1 MNGRIVSMVETDARD
16 ENPISSK
23 HLESASARRFHSR
36 SISFNRF
43 AVRGNSKLPAMIMF
57 RLSELSER
65 LQSARTVL
73 AKSLRLGT
81 HGKSIQILPG
91 RRCATVA
98 EVKRLTE
105 SLTKQSPSPH
115 LHCFIGKANVF
126 DCEAILGLLEQ
137 GQLSFSFSPGNGP
150 RLNQEEIYHLVA
162 FLEIP
167 IHDHK
172 TSEVRRRFYREWQRD
187 LLTAG
192 CRDPRAS
199 DAVFASTVDPTSHLP
214 FSDETST
221 IDGVPLALGEANFDP
236 TRMPV
241 PPWTTRERLLRGGW
255 FGMAIPTLDEE
266 EEKRL
271 IAQAFALAT
280 SAAASPQPQPARLL
294 ICGWYGTETLGDKA
308 ILGGAII
315 AARKRFPSLA
325 IDVASLEP
333 YVTKETSREMPD
345 LRIGRILSFG
355 EALAGILRKEFGAIA
370 VVGPLMSSIR
380 RCTHLFELFAAAKIS
395 GTKAIVA
402 GCGLGPL
409 QVEHRNAAIKHILEL
424 ADEIVLRD
432 TASAELARTTLD
444 VKRSCVVAPDV
455 AFLWIRRQRLPF
467 VERDRRR
474 VLLAL
479 RDWPLTEFGAGIDP
493 VTAAS
498 IKERYEAELAE
509 MLRELHR
516 LEPSLEIVPFCMHKY
531 FVGGDDRKFYRRLLK
546 GFPEILARLDDR
558 HRPPEEDLRF
568 FASSR
573 AVLAMRFHSVVFSLA
588 TKTPFLAVDYTMG
601 GKIAGL
607 LRDVEAPELI
617 RSIADFDG
625 KSTAGALLS
634 VKAVRRDPDEFA
646 MAVETALENAFA
658 QTLQNGLATN
668 N

>member
-1 MNGRIVSMVETDARD
+1 
-16 ENPISSK
+16 
-23 HLESASARRFHSR
+23 
-36 SISFNRF
+36 
-43 AVRGNSKLPAMIMF
+43 MF
-57 RLSELSER
+57 RLSELIER

-115 LHCFIGKANVF
+115 LHCFIGKGNVF

-221 IDGVPLALGEANFDP
+221 IDEVPMALGEANFDP

-255 FGMAIPTLDEE
+255 FGMAIPTVDEE

-271 IAQAFALAT
+271 IAQAFAFAKNA
-280 SAAASPQPQPARLL
+280 SASAQLRPARLL

-308 ILGGAII
+308 ILGGVII
-315 AARKRFPSLA
+315 AARKRCPGLA
-325 IDVASLEP
+325 IDVASLEA
-333 YVTKETSREMPD
+333 YVTKETSRQMPD
-345 LRIGRILSFG
+345 LGIGRILSFG
-355 EALAGILRKEFGAIA
+355 EALAGILRNEFGAIA

-380 RCTHLFELFAAAKIS
+380 RCAHLFELFAAAKVS
-395 GTKAIVA
+395 GTRAIVA

-432 TASAELARTTLD
+432 TASAELARTIFD
-444 VKRSCVVAPDV
+444 VKHPYVVAPDA
-455 AFLWIRRQRLPF
+455 AFLWIRRQKLPF

-479 RDWPLTEFGAGIDP
+479 RDWPLNEFGAGIEP
-493 VTAAS
+493 STAAS
-498 IKERYEAELAE
+498 VKERYEAELVE
-509 MLRELHR
+509 MIRELHR

-546 GFPEILARLDDR
+546 EFPEILARLDDR
-558 HRPPEEDLRF
+558 HRPPAEDLRLF
-568 FASSR
+568 STSR

-607 LRDVEAPELI
+607 LRDVNTPELM

-625 KSTAGALLS
+625 RSTASALL
-634 VKAVRRDPDEFA
+634 AAEPTRRDPDELA
-646 MAVETALENAFA
+646 STVETALDEAFDRCFRDGRESYR
-658 QTLQNGLATN
+658 TTTE
-668 N
+668 